1 MVYARIIIP
10 IWAIYVLYAHSAA
23 IFAARKKMEKNKN
36 TPLRI
41 SADYDIICGVSG
53 KQGSPPVIQKRDG
66 TWQSVISLIVVLTA
80 GGVDRRAWHDTR

>member
-23 IFAARKKMEKNKN
+23 IFAAEKKLKKNSN

-41 SADYDIICGVSG
+41 STDYDIICGVETTTG
-53 KQGSPPVIQKRDG
+53 P
-66 TWQSVISLIVVLTA
+66 T
-80 GGVDRRAWHDTR
+80 VDH